1 MVLHRCGLAD
11 WRRDAYRRKKQ
22 KEDSGMTANTRVDST
37 RSDVVGSL
45 LRPAYLRETR
55 QGVREG
61 RVSEAELHAAEDRAV
76 REAIA
81 LQEAAGLDVIT
92 DGEFR
97 RQSWVV
103 TIPLRAE
110 GASHAPLAGYEF
122 LPAEPGWWSL
132 WKEPDGQRA
141 QVWTAPT
148 RPFITKP
155 LQVVRDI
162 VAEEYAFLKAN
173 AHSRTKFT
181 IPAPSWHRI
190 FWHPEYSR
198 AAYATPEDFLRAVA
212 DYLRAEVVAKI
223 IALGGD
229 YIQLDAPNYA
239 QWHVDPENRA
249 AFERWGHD
257 MAAELV
263 ADAELDNVV
272 FEGISGVTRAI
283 HICRGNAP
291 GGRWLANGG
300 YERIASEVFPR
311 FSNFDRLLLEFDTPR
326 AGDFGP
332 LRYIRAETS
341 VVLGLLTTK
350 HGTLEDAGAVE
361 ARIRE
366 AMQYISLERLAVSP
380 QCGFASGEA
389 GNPLTPEEQEAKL
402 RRVAQVARRVWRP

>member
-1 MVLHRCGLAD
+1 
-11 WRRDAYRRKKQ
+11 
-22 KEDSGMTANTRVDST
+22 MTAST
-37 RSDVVGSL
+37 HVSVARSDVVGSL
-45 LRPAYLRETR
+45 LRPPYLREVR

-61 RVSEAELHAAEDRAV
+61 RASAAELRAAEDRAV

-81 LQEAAGLDVIT
+81 LQEAAGLEVIT

-103 TIPLRAE
+103 TVPLREE
-110 GASHAPLAGYEF
+110 GAAHAPLAGYEF
-122 LPAEPGWWSL
+122 LPADLGWWSL
-132 WKEPDGQRA
+132 WKEPDGRRA

-155 LQVVRDI
+155 LQVVHDI
-162 VAEEYAFLKAN
+162 VTEEYAFLKAN
-173 AHSRTKFT
+173 AHGRTKFT

-198 AAYATPEDFLRAVA
+198 AAYPTPEDFLRAIA
-212 DYLRAEVVAKI
+212 DYLRSEVIDKI
-223 IALGGD
+223 MALGGD

-249 AFERWGHD
+249 AFETWGHD

-263 ADAELDNVV
+263 ADAEIDNTV
-272 FEGISGVTRAI
+272 FEGISGLTRAI

-300 YERIASEVFPR
+300 YERIAGAVFPR
-311 FSNFDRLLLEFDTPR
+311 LSNFDRLLLEYDTPR

-332 LRYIRAETS
+332 LLHVLPQHT

-350 HGTLEDAGAVE
+350 SGALENAGAVE

-366 AMQYISLERLAVSP
+366 ATQYIPLERLAVSP

-389 GNPLTPEEQEAKL
+389 STNTTPAAQEAKL
-402 RRVAQVARRVWRP
+402 RLVARVAQRVWPR